1 MYLHLGSDILIDQ
14 NKIIAILNL
23 ETSSETTIKN
33 FLENINKKKQIK
45 HISEKGK
52 EKSFIITTDG
62 YFFSPIS
69 STTLLKRSES
79 LTDKEE

>member
-33 FLENINKKKQIK
+33 FLEDINKKKQIK

-79 LTDKEE
+79 FTGKEE

>member
-1 MYLHLGSDILIDQ
+1 VYLHLGSDILIDQ

-33 FLENINKKKQIK
+33 FLEDINKKKQIK

-79 LTDKEE
+79 FTDKEE

>member
-1 MYLHLGSDILIDQ
+1 VYLHLGSDILIDQ

-33 FLENINKKKQIK
+33 FLEDINKKKQIK

-79 LTDKEE
+79 FTGKEE

>member
-45 HISEKGK
+45 YISEKGK

-79 LTDKEE
+79 FTDKEE